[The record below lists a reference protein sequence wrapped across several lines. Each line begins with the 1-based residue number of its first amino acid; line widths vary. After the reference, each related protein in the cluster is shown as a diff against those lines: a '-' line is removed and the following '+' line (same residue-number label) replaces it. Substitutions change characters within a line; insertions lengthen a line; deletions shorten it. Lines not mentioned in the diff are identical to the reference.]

1 MYAYSTYIQSP
12 LEMREANTKD
22 LTLLILLSIIWGS
35 AFFNIK
41 IATYSYEP
49 FTLALVRVTFASI
62 PLFLLCKIKK
72 IRILAFS
79 ENWYW
84 YAIIGLCNIAIP
96 FVLIAIGT
104 AKINSYLAAIL
115 MSTTPLSG
123 SILAHFFTKDEK
135 LSYMKSLGVLIGF
148 SGIILLFFDKV
159 IINSENYLYVLITI
173 LGSTFYCIGGLL
185 TLKLKNRV
193 NENVTTSTTL
203 WSVIFLL
210 PFSIIFET
218 PWNSNPTLE
227 STLSLLYLGVI
238 ATGLAWLIRFRILTV
253 NGLVFQTQVAYLIPI
268 FGIIFGY
275 FLMDEVI
282 TWKVIAS
289 LVVIL
294 IGIYIFKKN
303 NKGLNK

>member
-1 MYAYSTYIQSP
+1 
-12 LEMREANTKD
+12 MREANTFD
-22 LTLLILLSIIWGS
+22 LSLLIFLAIIWGS
-35 AFFNIK
+35 SFFNIK

-49 FTLALVRVTFASI
+49 ITLALVRVIFASI
-62 PLFLLCKIKK
+62 PLLILCKISEIK
-72 IRILAFS
+72 IEAFNKNW
-79 ENWYW
+79 NWY
-84 YAIIGLCNIAIP
+84 ALIGLCNIAIP

-135 LSYMKSLGVLIGF
+135 LSYSKSLGVLIGF

-159 IINSENYLYVLITI
+159 IINSENFIYALITI

-185 TLKLKNRV
+185 TLKLKNKK

-210 PFSIIFET
+210 PFSLIFET
-218 PWNSNPTLE
+218 PWNSSPTLA

-238 ATGLAWLIRFRILTV
+238 ATGFAWLIRFRILTV

-275 FLMDEVI
+275 FLMDEII
-282 TWKVIAS
+282 TWKVILS

-303 NKGLNK
+303 NKG

>member
-1 MYAYSTYIQSP
+1 
-12 LEMREANTKD
+12 MREANTFD
-22 LTLLILLSIIWGS
+22 LSLLILLAIIWGS
-35 AFFNIK
+35 SFFNIK

-49 FTLALVRVTFASI
+49 ITLALVRVIFASI
-62 PLFLLCKIKK
+62 PLLILCKISEIK
-72 IRILAFS
+72 IEAFNKNW
-79 ENWYW
+79 NWY
-84 YAIIGLCNIAIP
+84 ALIGLCNIAIP

-123 SILAHFFTKDEK
+123 SVLAHFFTKDEK
-135 LSYMKSLGVLIGF
+135 LSYSKSLGILIGF

-159 IINSENYLYVLITI
+159 IINSENFIYALITI

-185 TLKLKNRV
+185 TLKLKNKK

-210 PFSIIFET
+210 PFSLIFET
-218 PWNSNPTLE
+218 PWNSSPTLA

-238 ATGLAWLIRFRILTV
+238 ATGFAWLIRFRILTV

-275 FLMDEVI
+275 FLMDEII
-282 TWKVIAS
+282 TWKVILS

-303 NKGLNK
+303 NKG

>member
-1 MYAYSTYIQSP
+1 
-12 LEMREANTKD
+12 MREANTLD
-22 LTLLILLSIIWGS
+22 LTLLILLAIIWGS
-35 AFFNIK
+35 SFFNIK
-41 IATYSYEP
+41 IATYSYDP
-49 FTLALVRVTFASI
+49 ITLALVRVIFASL
-62 PLFLLCKIKK
+62 PLLVLCKIKK
-72 IRILAFS
+72 IQIEAFTK
-79 ENWYW
+79 NWRMYSL
-84 YAIIGLCNIAIP
+84 IGLCNIAIP

-135 LSYMKSLGVLIGF
+135 LSYLKSLGVLIGF

-159 IINSENYLYVLITI
+159 IINSENYVYVLITI
-173 LGSTFYCIGGLL
+173 LGSTFYCVGGLL
-185 TLKLKNRV
+185 TLKLRNKR

-203 WSVIFLL
+203 WSVIFLF
-210 PFSIIFET
+210 PFSLIIET
-218 PWNSNPTLE
+218 PWESSPTLA

-275 FLMDEVI
+275 FLMDEII

-303 NKGLNK
+303 NKG

>member
-1 MYAYSTYIQSP
+1 
-12 LEMREANTKD
+12 MREANSFD
-22 LTLLILLSIIWGS
+22 FSLLILLAIIWGS

-49 FTLALVRVTFASI
+49 FTLALVRVIFASV
-62 PLFLLCKIKK
+62 PLVLLCKFKEIK
-72 IRILAFS
+72 IEAFTK
-79 ENWYW
+79 NWKL
-84 YAIIGLCNIAIP
+84 YALIGLCNISIP

-104 AKINSYLAAIL
+104 SMINSYLAAIL

-123 SILAHFFTKDEK
+123 SILAHFFLKDEK
-135 LSYMKSLGVLIGF
+135 LSFPKLFGVLVGF

-159 IINSENYLYVLITI
+159 IINSDNYFYVLITI

-185 TLKLKNRV
+185 TLKLKNKK

-210 PFSIIFET
+210 PFSLIIEA
-218 PWNSNPTLE
+218 PWNSQPTLA
-227 STLSLLYLGVI
+227 STISLLYLGIV
-238 ATGLAWLIRFRILTV
+238 ATGFAWLIRFRILTV

-275 FLMDEVI
+275 FLMDEII
-282 TWKVIAS
+282 TWRVLLS
-289 LVVIL
+289 LVIIL
-294 IGIYIFKKN
+294 TGIYIFKKN
-303 NKGLNK
+303 NKG